1 MHIGDCVLVKQPVIN
16 KLMPPFDPDPY
27 FIKCIK
33 GSIVTAERRNK
44 SITRNKEHF
53 ILLPI
58 DNKNKLNY
66 RNVASNNENDDDFD
80 FDLVKPTTENENNP
94 SPSIRKFP
102 VRTRN
107 RPTFYH
113 ELTGWR

>member
-1 MHIGDCVLVKQPVIN
+1 MKQPKLN
-16 KLMPPFDPDPY
+16 KLNPDPY
-27 FIKCIK
+27 FVKCVN
-33 GSIVTAERRNK
+33 GSMVTAERRNK

-58 DNKNKLNY
+58 NNKNKLDYQNIT
-66 RNVASNNENDDDFD
+66 NNKKNDFD
-80 FDLVKPTTENENNP
+80 FDVVKLTKENENNP
-94 SPSIRKFP
+94 SPPIRRYL